1 MKKLGKLTESWMRAP
16 EQPKRY
22 PLVSDT
28 LFEGKVKRA
37 KKKIKEDDADLPM
50 NKTPEASKMTTNRG
64 PKVDPGTYQ
73 TYNSMTDGQLVRRE
87 AKDDNWI
94 QGAEKDIERRGTKGK
109 CTPITKPGCTGKAKA
124 LAKTFK
130 KMAKKRD
137 AEVTTDKERKDE
149 ARGIGGRWD
158 TPSQRYSADRKK
170 DFTPPTPEEVEKAAA
185 KRKAEAD
192 KEENP
197 RKVGQIG
204 EAGVQRAKRAANAN
218 PSPENVER
226 LKKKEASQQRRAVA
240 TASNPD
246 TDLATAV
253 RAGDAIKK
261 KPEGATS

>member
-1 MKKLGKLTESWMRAP
+1 MKKLGKLTESWMQAP
-16 EQPKRY
+16 EEPKYY

-149 ARGIGGRWD
+149 SSTPKPIRQARARAQAGKPI
-158 TPSQRYSADRKK
+158 KK
-170 DFTPPTPEEVEKAAA
+170 GTA
-185 KRKAEAD
+185 KMVAND
-192 KEENP
+192 P
-197 RKVGQIG
+197 GQ
-204 EAGVQRAKRAANAN
+204 
-218 PSPENVER
+218 
-226 LKKKEASQQRRAVA
+226 
-240 TASNPD
+240 
-246 TDLATAV
+246 DLDTAV
-253 RAGDAIKK
+253 KAGDKL
-261 KPEGATS
+261 S